1 MQRVS
6 LLLFNTQIK
15 RHQSSLYWNPSF
27 SPSKLVFSFTV
38 TILYLSLFYVLSTC
52 WSFNVFFSIE
62 SVNYWG
68 KGKVRCGIFF
78 FFGFLKRM
86 REKGRWVF
94 FGRLIGIKFGFLFY
108 FVVFRE
114 VWLVS
119 KFEGFD
125 GCQSLLVFEEIRW
138 SKLLIMA

>member
-1 MQRVS
+1 LES
-6 LLLFNTQIK
+6 L
-15 RHQSSLYWNPSF
+15 
-27 SPSKLVFSFTV
+27 V
-38 TILYLSLFYVLSTC
+38 LSLKVSIFIYSYHSLFKFVLC
-52 WSFNVFFSIE
+52 FVDLLEFQCFLFIE

-119 KFEGFD
+119 KFD

>member
-1 MQRVS
+1 
-6 LLLFNTQIK
+6 
-15 RHQSSLYWNPSF
+15 
-27 SPSKLVFSFTV
+27 
-38 TILYLSLFYVLSTC
+38 LFYVLSTC

-68 KGKVRCGIFF
+68 KGKVRRGIFF
-78 FFGFLKRM
+78 FLGSWKEWEKREGGF
-86 REKGRWVF
+86 F
-94 FGRLIGIKFGFLFY
+94 FGRLIGIKFGILFY